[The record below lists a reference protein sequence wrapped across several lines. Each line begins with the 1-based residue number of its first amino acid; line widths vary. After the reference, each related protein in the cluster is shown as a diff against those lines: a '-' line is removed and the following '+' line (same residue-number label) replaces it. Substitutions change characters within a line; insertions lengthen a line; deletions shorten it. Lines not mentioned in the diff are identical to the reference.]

1 MMVRRRT
8 PRPLRE
14 ALHKAVEGAEPATTL
29 AAVQRVW
36 AAAVGERVAG
46 AASPVAE
53 RDCVVTVAC
62 ESSSWAQELDLL
74 GGQIADRLRA
84 ELPENVALAGLR
96 FTTAGDHR

>member
-1 MMVRRRT
+1 MVRRRT

-14 ALHKAVEGAEPATTL
+14 VLQTAVEGAEPATTL

-36 AAAVGERVAG
+36 DGAVGERIAG
-46 AASPVAE
+46 CASPVSE
-53 RDCVVTVAC
+53 RDGVVTVAC

-84 ELPENVALAGLR
+84 ELPEDAVLEGLR
-96 FTTAGDHR
+96 FITAADRH